1 MATLVENAFESLRRR
16 PQAALRGERFSTRL
30 QVLATAATLAM
41 LLAMTIGTT
50 VALRSLIAAKS
61 QGRFDEFADNAAAV
75 VSAEVSRS
83 LTEIPAIEG
92 FFRAT
97 DDLSLNAFNN
107 FAAAVTRTGS
117 AVRMLGYAPA
127 DPARA
132 GFFRA
137 EYLYPSRPG
146 LPPPGLTAD
155 FRSSTAL
162 TRARDT
168 GTPVATGPLAT
179 GNDEAGF
186 VVFFPVFARGPSD
199 PVMPAV
205 YAFGVYDIGEF
216 LAEPL
221 ARAGVAS
228 IRYSVI
234 DLPAGGPAREAFPL
248 AGGNSAAAWPEGYRT
263 DASLVVAGRD
273 WRLEFLS
280 PEGYGLSPLERQVWI
295 IVMSAGL
302 ALTVVAAGSTY
313 SLVASRRQVRLD
325 LHLLTT
331 QLSVIL
337 DAALESIVVTDRA
350 GKVVWANGSFAR
362 SFGLG
367 DARSLVGIPWQT
379 LWQRPGVEVADQADF
394 VDHMNEISADQAL
407 AVSQEDVEVARPSRR
422 TLSLTSVPVTDH
434 LGTYLGRLWV
444 YRDVTTERAADR
456 AKSVFVSMVSHE
468 LRTPLTSVIGFLDLA
483 LDEAAGSPAGK
494 VTRYL
499 DTARSNAERLQR
511 LVRDILDLS
520 SLEAGGIRLDAVP
533 VDMRDLVAEV
543 TESMGSEFAA
553 RRLHAVVEM
562 PERVRPAKGDRGRL
576 AQVLTNL
583 LSNAARYTPAG
594 GTITVS
600 LQERPDVVELS
611 VRDTGIGIA
620 RDFHEKIFERFVRI
634 GANGGAPPT
643 GGTGLGLAIT
653 KTLVELHGGRIT
665 LVSEPGQGSTFTVAL
680 PLATQ
685 PDAVAVG
692 EPVATGDPGAHSAGA
707 VGAHSTGASTAP
719 TGS

>member
-1 MATLVENAFESLRRR
+1 VVTLVEDALNSIRRR
-16 PQAALRGERFSTRL
+16 PQAALRGERFTTRL
-30 QVLATAATLAM
+30 PVLATAATLAM

-50 VALRSLIAAKS
+50 VALRSLMGAKS

-83 LTEIPAIEG
+83 LTEISAVEG

-97 DDLSLNAFNN
+97 DDVSLNAFSN
-107 FAAAVTRTGS
+107 FAAAVTRSGS

-127 DPARA
+127 DPVRPE
-132 GFFRA
+132 GFRA

-146 LPPPGLTAD
+146 LVAGGTDLAAD
-155 FRSSTAL
+155 FRFSAAL
-162 TRARDT
+162 AKARDT

-179 GNDEAGF
+179 GADEAGF
-186 VVFFPVFARGPSD
+186 VVFFPVFARQSD
-199 PVMPAV
+199 PVSPAGF
-205 YAFGVYDIGEF
+205 AFGVYDLGEF

-221 ARAGVAS
+221 ARAGAAS
-228 IRYSVI
+228 IRYRVI
-234 DLPAGGPAREAFPL
+234 DIPSGGPAREAFPV
-248 AGGNSAAAWPEGYRT
+248 AGGDSAAAWPDGYRT
-263 DASLVVAGRD
+263 DASLIVAGRD

-280 PEGYGLSPLERQVWI
+280 PAGYGLSPLERQVWI

-367 DARSLVGIPWQT
+367 DARSLVGAPWQT
-379 LWQRPGVEVADQADF
+379 LWRRPGVEVADQADF
-394 VDHMNEISADQAL
+394 VDHMNAISADQAI
-407 AVSQEDVEVARPSRR
+407 AVSREDIEVTRPSRR

-434 LGTYLGRLWV
+434 AGTYLGRLWV

-483 LDEAAGSPAGK
+483 LDEAAGSSAGK
-494 VTRYL
+494 MTRYL

-533 VDMRDLVAEV
+533 VDLRDLVSEV
-543 TESMGSEFAA
+543 TESMGSEFAT
-553 RRLHAVVEM
+553 RRLKSIVEM
-562 PERVRPAKGDRGRL
+562 PDQVRPARGDRGRL

-583 LSNAARYTPAG
+583 LSNAVRHTPAG
-594 GTITVS
+594 GTVTVG
-600 LQERPDVVELS
+600 LRDRADAIELS
-611 VRDTGIGIA
+611 VRDTGIGIP
-620 RDFHEKIFERFVRI
+620 REFHEKIFERFVRI
-634 GANGGAPPT
+634 GPNGGAPPT

-653 KTLVELHGGRIT
+653 KTLVELQGGQIA
-665 LVSEPGQGSTFTVAL
+665 VESEPGRGSVFTVTL
-680 PLATQ
+680 
-685 PDAVAVG
+685 
-692 EPVATGDPGAHSAGA
+692 PVAAAANTSAEGQSETGRGAVEAAGA
-707 VGAHSTGASTAP
+707 VA
-719 TGS
+719 GS